1 MKVSGLDHLVLH
13 VRDMAR
19 AKKFYVDVLGM
30 TIERENSSQTFMHC
44 GSQGVAL
51 FEVKD
56 SEFLPGHDLNHLA
69 LVVDEGTRESIK
81 ETLEQAG
88 TTVEGRDTD
97 PTCVYFDDPDGHR
110 IQILYPGFRA
120 FTSNAMGRRRSGLA
134 CRDPTLPGTVHLAN

>member
-1 MKVSGLDHLVLH
+1 M
-13 VRDMAR
+13 
-19 AKKFYVDVLGM
+19 
-30 TIERENSSQTFMHC
+30 
-44 GSQGVAL
+44 
-51 FEVKD
+51 KD

-110 IQILYPGFRA
+110 IQILYRGVPRFHQQRRAKGGRGVVRHSLAALVCRREMGEEFAGGAVHGFDGV
-120 FTSNAMGRRRSGLA
+120 AMA
-134 CRDPTLPGTVHLAN
+134 